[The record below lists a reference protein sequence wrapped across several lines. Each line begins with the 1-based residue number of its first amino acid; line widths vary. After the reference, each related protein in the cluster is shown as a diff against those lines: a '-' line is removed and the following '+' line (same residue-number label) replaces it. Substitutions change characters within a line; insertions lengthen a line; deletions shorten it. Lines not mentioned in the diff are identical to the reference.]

1 MGVLNSPTLTFS
13 FSTIYR
19 HTSRRHWSVMP
30 RMIIG
35 LMPGGPAFWNYME
48 ERWYPKSWD
57 DIWTVIAITSRVPW
71 KVYGMG
77 PQI

>member
-1 MGVLNSPTLTFS
+1 
-13 FSTIYR
+13 
-19 HTSRRHWSVMP
+19 MP